1 MQSSEDIWVKVDADR
16 HSVRIEY
23 VGDRSLL
30 PKVLADL
37 PQIQSGIHE
46 SDEVQI
52 NRDRGI
58 SSGQMHRQD
67 AAKDVAVSQH
77 RLLTWCAIGSVVL
90 MICFLFVRCG
100 GNKNDQGSVRNG
112 DRTIASITG
121 CDRWLDGTGAG

>member
-30 PKVLADL
+30 PEVLADL

-52 NRDRGI
+52 NRDRSI

-67 AAKDVAVSQH
+67 AAKDVAISQH

-90 MICFLFVRCG
+90 HPELMDLVFG
-100 GNKNDQGSVRNG
+100 QQQQH
-112 DRTIASITG
+112 
-121 CDRWLDGTGAG
+121 WDGIEHKGQ